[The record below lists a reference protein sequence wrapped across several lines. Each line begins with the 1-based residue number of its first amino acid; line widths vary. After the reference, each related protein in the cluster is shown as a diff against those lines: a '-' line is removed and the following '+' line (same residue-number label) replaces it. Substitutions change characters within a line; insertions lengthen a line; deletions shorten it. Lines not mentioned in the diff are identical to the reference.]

1 MLEKLEIMIMIL
13 IIYNVLQKRLISQKY
28 KKCSP
33 GKYAL
38 LLYIAVSIRWI
49 SLRFDF
55 VTCLLVLVFSTSS
68 FIWSS
73 SLAVLNSSNFEKD
86 NLFIKSRTYSLKS
99 PQKKTKKSMN
109 KLEIRVL
116 SKRDKNEEFKH

>member
-1 MLEKLEIMIMIL
+1 MLKIEIMIMIA
-13 IIYNVLQKRLISQKY
+13 ISYNVLQKRLISQKY
-28 KKCSP
+28 KKCFP

-55 VTCLLVLVFSTSS
+55 VTCLHFSTSS

-99 PQKKTKKSMN
+99 PQKKTKKYMN